1 MTDIR
6 IPSPAEVKARKARL
20 WDRAEQR
27 VTPKSQPTPQP
38 KPQPL
43 ADATKEYKLAF
54 STDDVVPFIPLIRVE
69 ESPSRRP
76 AYSTWEILT
85 EVSRETGVSIDEL
98 RGNRRY
104 RFIAKARQRAYYE
117 IASRRRDLSWH
128 EIGHALRKDHTS
140 AMYGVRT
147 YAEEHGL
154 PVVNRAE
161 FKSKPNYK
169 ELARRTTTVEAS
181 MAAVSTFGAEA

>member
-20 WDRAEQR
+20 WDRAEQKAK
-27 VTPKSQPTPQP
+27 PKPKPQTIP
-38 KPQPL
+38 QPQPL
-43 ADATKEYKLAF
+43 ADATKEYKLAY
-54 STDDVVPFIPLIRVE
+54 STDDVVPFIPLIKVDE
-69 ESPSRRP
+69 TPARRP
-76 AYSTWEILT
+76 AFSTWEILI

-140 AMYGVRT
+140 AMYGVRA

-169 ELARRTTTVEAS
+169 ELARRATP
-181 MAAVSTFGAEA
+181 AEAEA